1 MSANRLIV
9 KLVKQSFSRILL
21 SIALSFSGAIFN
33 GVGITL
39 VIPLILILLGIDIVE
54 SDNLP
59 PILHKLFSAFDGVS
73 EQYRVPAMI
82 SAVVLTIVLKNTAIY
97 ANTISSGLLNRR
109 FTESLRTEGARL
121 LLDVDIQYFSGVKLG
136 ELMNYLNIE
145 VNRAS
150 TSVRAL
156 VKIISSSITILVFLG
171 ILLLISWKLTLIATT
186 LLGIVAY
193 INQISIKYSKVAGQ
207 ELSTAAANLSTRT
220 IEVLSGI
227 RLVKSLANEDAEYD
241 AVERL
246 IRKREQAA
254 FKSQLIFASVGPI
267 NEVSSIFSVIALVL
281 IGRGLFTDQLQVFS
295 SIIIT
300 YLFIL
305 TRMLPFIGQLNQARN
320 QIANSAASIEILE
333 EFLNREHKA
342 IMQSGDRL
350 FEGLK
355 HEIKFKDL
363 WFQYPASDGWTL
375 QNIDLLIPK
384 GHTVALVGASG
395 AGKST
400 MADMLARFYDPVK
413 GVIEIDGVDLR
424 EFDTHYYRRKIGIV
438 SQDTF
443 LFNAS
448 IRDNLAYGYSS
459 VTDEDVYQAATRANA
474 VEFIQNLPK
483 GFDTHIGDR
492 GVLLSGGQRQRLAI
506 ARALLQN
513 PEILILDEATSALD
527 TVSERLVQQA
537 LENLSKDRTT
547 LVIAHRLSTV
557 QKANQIVVLEKGQV
571 VEVGNHQ
578 ELLENGSHYAK
589 LYAMQFSENADRN
602 VESTN
607 DIEVRRPNNTLAQD
621 FSHASY
627 EIRSQLNSILGLL
640 SLLNRDVLD
649 TPKEYEELTEQTYH
663 AAFNILQSL
672 ERLEHQV

>member
-33 GVGITL
+33 GIGITL

-54 SDNLP
+54 SDNFP
-59 PILHKLFSAFDGVS
+59 PILSKLFSVFDGVP
-73 EQYRVPAMI
+73 EQYRVLAMI
-82 SAVVLTIVLKNTAIY
+82 STVVFTIVLKNITIY

-150 TSVRAL
+150 TAVRAL
-156 VKIISSSITILVFLG
+156 VKIIGSSITIFVFLV

-207 ELSTAAANLSTRT
+207 ELSAAAASLSTRT

-227 RLVKSLANEDAEYD
+227 RLVKSLANEEVEYD
-241 AVERL
+241 AVEQL
-246 IRKREQAA
+246 IRKREYVA
-254 FKSQLIFASVGPI
+254 FKSQLIFASVGPV
-267 NEVSSIFSVIALVL
+267 NEVSSIFSVIALVM
-281 IGRGLFTDQLQVFS
+281 IGRGLFTDQIQVFS

-333 EFLNREHKA
+333 NFLNRENKE

-355 HEIKFKDL
+355 YEIKFKDL
-363 WFQYPASDGWTL
+363 WFRYPASDGWTL

-424 EFDTHYYRRKIGIV
+424 EFDVHQYRRKIGIV

-448 IRDNLAYGYSS
+448 IGDNLAYGYSS

-474 VEFIQNLPK
+474 VEFIQDLPK
-483 GFDTHIGDR
+483 GFDTQIGDR

-506 ARALLQN
+506 ARALLKN

-557 QKANQIVVLEKGQV
+557 QKANQIVVLDKGQI
-571 VEVGNHQ
+571 VEVGTHQ

-589 LYAMQFSENADRN
+589 LYAMQFSENADSN
-602 VESTN
+602 VESAN
-607 DIEVRRPNNTLAQD
+607 DIEKGQINNYLAKD

-627 EIRSQLNSILGLL
+627 EIRSQLSSILGLL
-640 SLLNRDVLD
+640 GLLNEDLLD
-649 TPKEYEELTEQTYH
+649 TPEDYEELTEQTYH
-663 AAFNILQSL
+663 SAFNILQSL
-672 ERLEHQV
+672 EKLERQF